1 MNETEKILHA
11 LDDKEPE
18 KKPSNWELWSALYFA
33 EFIFV
38 LLDAG
43 SALSVWWI
51 TSYWYYGLIVFFAG
65 VVPLWLYTKQYTRA
79 QASIPQ
85 RKTAFAGGVIA
96 VASVLVVAIFMAIL
110 NFVAKIYAG
119 DAVMWTEAGLAVSLV
134 LLLATHGFVMGR
146 YFFIDEEITETQKTN
161 RMIARG
167 DQGIRRI
174 GIANK
179 VASAK
184 KKEVALRD
192 DFERKFSPE
201 VLNKIM
207 SLMQDLDGDGIP
219 DFIDPTDDRTGKP
232 FQKQGNQQMRPS
244 YGSDTQQVKLSD
256 NHKGEQDFTDRQS
269 QNK

>member
-1 MNETEKILHA
+1 MNETDKILAA

-18 KKPSNWELWSALYFA
+18 KKPTNWELWSALYFA

-51 TSYWYYGLIVFFAG
+51 TGIWYYGLIVFFAG

-79 QASIPQ
+79 YASTSQ
-85 RKTAFAGGVIA
+85 RKTSFVGGVVAVSSVLVIA
-96 VASVLVVAIFMAIL
+96 VFMAIL
-110 NFVAKIYAG
+110 NFVAKVYSA
-119 DAVMWTEAGLAVSLV
+119 DAVLWTEAGLAVSLV
-134 LLLATHGFVMGR
+134 LILASHGFIMGR

-179 VASAK
+179 VAHAK
-184 KKEVALRD
+184 RKEVELRD
-192 DFERKFSPE
+192 RFESAFSHE
-201 VLNKIM
+201 ILKRIM
-207 SLMQDLDGDGIP
+207 DMIQDADGDGIP
-219 DFIDPTDDRTGKP
+219 DIIDPTDNRTGKP
-232 FQKQGNQQMRPS
+232 FQRQYAQKSEQMQIKQNDNGNQP
-244 YGSDTQQVKLSD
+244 TK
-256 NHKGEQDFTDRQS
+256 
-269 QNK
+269 

>member
-1 MNETEKILHA
+1 MNDTDKILKA
-11 LDDKEPE
+11 LDDKEPD

-51 TSYWYYGLIVFFAG
+51 TGFWYYGVIVFFAG

-79 QASIPQ
+79 GASNDQ
-85 RKTAFAGGVIA
+85 RKTVFIGGVIA
-96 VASVLVVAIFMAIL
+96 IASVLVVAIFMATL

-119 DAVMWTEAGLAVSLV
+119 NAVMWTEAGLAVSLV

-146 YFFIDEEITETQKTN
+146 YFFIDEEISETQKTN

-174 GIANK
+174 AIANK
-179 VASAK
+179 VARAK
-184 KKEVALRD
+184 QKEVTLRD
-192 DFERKFSPE
+192 EFESNFSSQI
-201 VLNKIM
+201 LKKI
-207 SLMQDLDGDGIP
+207 LDIMQDADGDGIP
-219 DFIDPTDDRTGKP
+219 DIIDPTDNRTGKP
-232 FQKQGNQQMRPS
+232 FQQTSRQYASNSNREE
-244 YGSDTQQVKLSD
+244 L
-256 NHKGEQDFTDRQS
+256 QDEGFTSRRD
-269 QNK
+269 